1 MAAARHAKPSSSSR
15 ALLRAGLG
23 IAVAGAALGGAAAS
37 ASAAA
42 PDLGTVAP
50 DLGSLAPG
58 LGKQLD
64 TQAALGGASQ
74 GLKAATT
81 YGLGGVTNLQLDP
94 LAGTGTDPLANGVGT
109 QVADFK
115 PVGTTDLTGPVT
127 SGASL
132 AELPVAGD
140 VVHTLGIGG

>member
-1 MAAARHAKPSSSSR
+1 M
-15 ALLRAGLG
+15 
-23 IAVAGAALGGAAAS
+23 
-37 ASAAA
+37 
-42 PDLGTVAP
+42 
-50 DLGSLAPG
+50 
-58 LGKQLD
+58 
-64 TQAALGGASQ
+64 
-74 GLKAATT
+74 
-81 YGLGGVTNLQLDP
+81 
-94 LAGTGTDPLANGVGT
+94 GT

>member
-1 MAAARHAKPSSSSR
+1 MAAARHAKTSPSSR

-37 ASAAA
+37 ASAA
-42 PDLGTVAP
+42 TP

-64 TQAALGGASQ
+64 TEAALGGASQ
-74 GLKAATT
+74 GLQAATT

-94 LAGTGTDPLANGVGT
+94 LAGTGTDPLDNGVGT

-115 PVGTTDLTGPVT
+115 PVGTTDLTGPIT

-132 AELPVAGD
+132 AELPLAGD

>member
-1 MAAARHAKPSSSSR
+1 MAAARHAKTSPSSR

-37 ASAAA
+37 ASAAT
-42 PDLGTVAP
+42 PDLGSVAP

-64 TQAALGGASQ
+64 TEAALGGASQ
-74 GLKAATT
+74 GLQAATT
-81 YGLGGVTNLQLDP
+81 YGLGGVTNLKLDP

-115 PVGTTDLTGPVT
+115 PVGTTDVTGPVT

-140 VVHTLGIGG
+140 AVRMLGIGG

>member
-1 MAAARHAKPSSSSR
+1 MKRYNKNRVRFAIKENN
-15 ALLRAGLG
+15 
-23 IAVAGAALGGAAAS
+23 IGGAAAS

-42 PDLGTVAP
+42 PALDTVAP
-50 DLGSLAPG
+50 DLGSLAPGG

-74 GLKAATT
+74 GLQAATT